1 MPLIFKKDM
10 KMADPLKMSASEL
23 GEAFENDLTDPVEA
37 LEAYFEAIKKS
48 TLTER
53 IYVEVTKERA
63 FGEAV
68 DVRKRQKLGLRIGP
82 LDGVP
87 SSVE

>member
-37 LEAYFEAIKKS
+37 LEAYFEAIQES
-48 TLTER
+48 TLPNE
-53 IYVEVTKERA
+53 
-63 FGEAV
+63 FM
-68 DVRKRQKLGLRIGP
+68 
-82 LDGVP
+82 
-87 SSVE
+87 

>member
-1 MPLIFKKDM
+1 
-10 KMADPLKMSASEL
+10 MADPLKMSASEL
-23 GEAFENDLTDPVEA
+23 GEAFENNLTNPVEA
-37 LEAYFEAIKKS
+37 LEAYLEAIQKS

-68 DVRKRQKLGLRIGP
+68 DVRKRQKLGLRMGP

>member
-1 MPLIFKKDM
+1 
-10 KMADPLKMSASEL
+10 MADTLKMSASQL
-23 GEAFENDLTDPVEA
+23 GKAFENNLTNPVEA
-37 LEAYFEAIKKS
+37 LEAYFEAIQKS
-48 TLTER
+48 TLAER

-68 DVRKRQKLGLRIGP
+68 DVRKRQKLGLRMGP